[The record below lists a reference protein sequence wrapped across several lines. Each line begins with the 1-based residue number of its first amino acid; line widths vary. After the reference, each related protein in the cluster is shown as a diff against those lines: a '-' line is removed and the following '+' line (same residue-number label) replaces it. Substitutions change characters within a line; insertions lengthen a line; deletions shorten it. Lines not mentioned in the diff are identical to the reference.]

1 MSEVNVGATIPTI
14 TAEEYRKLREQRVD
28 TFRKEIENM
37 IAKSKAALIK
47 SNNREPSA
55 NRIRRDF
62 SKDEIHRI
70 VTEGNSVEKCQLS
83 QYFFKVSGVYKRV
96 ILHYA
101 TFLTYS
107 WILVPHMKKYTEK
120 LGNK

>member
-1 MSEVNVGATIPTI
+1 MSEVKVGATIPTI

-47 SNNREPSA
+47 SNNREPST

-62 SKDEIHRI
+62 TKDEIHRI
-70 VTEGNSVEKCQLS
+70 VAEGNSVEKC
-83 QYFFKVSGVYKRV
+83 
-96 ILHYA
+96 
-101 TFLTYS
+101 
-107 WILVPHMKKYTEK
+107 
-120 LGNK
+120 